1 MKNHTFITARFVDR
15 THTTVEALWRDN
27 EVQTK
32 IRTQVVVRDDES
44 TKWKNLLK
52 NITLEQLLRNTFD
65 HNEADERHLKEFVKS
80 IYPPEVIT
88 EVEVH
93 ERTVEIEKRWF
104 DFEKL
109 INGELSDEELFKLK
123 ILIFENE
130 VMKKSNDRTMKT
142 KIRKSKDPLEILS
155 LFHSATQTS
164 S

>member
-1 MKNHTFITARFVDR
+1 MRNHTFLTARFVDR
-15 THTTVEALWRDN
+15 THSTVEALWKHNDEDYN
-27 EVQTK
+27 
-32 IRTQVVVRDDES
+32 IRTEVVVRDEES

-65 HNEADERHLKEFVKS
+65 HNEADEKQLREFVKS

-88 EVEVH
+88 EVH
-93 ERTVEIEKRWF
+93 ERTVEIEKKWF

-109 INGELSDEELFKLK
+109 LNNELSDEDLFKLK

-142 KIRKSKDPLEILS
+142 KIRKSKDPLEVLS

>member
-1 MKNHTFITARFVDR
+1 MIDHTFVSARFVDT
-15 THTTVEALWRDN
+15 THNTVESLWRDN
-27 EVQTK
+27 NDPTQ
-32 IRTQVVVRDDES
+32 IRIENVVRDEKS

-65 HNEADERHLKEFVKS
+65 YNEQDEKELKDFAKS

-88 EVEVH
+88 EVH
-93 ERTVEIEKRWF
+93 ERTVEIEKKWF

-109 INGELSDEELFKLK
+109 INSELSEEELFKLK
-123 ILIFENE
+123 VLIFENE
-130 VMKKSNDRTMKT
+130 VLKKSNDRKLKT

-155 LFHSATQTS
+155 LFYNATQTS

>member
-1 MKNHTFITARFVDR
+1 MIDHTFVSARFVDT
-15 THTTVEALWRDN
+15 THNTVESLWRDDN
-27 EVQTK
+27 DPTQ
-32 IRTQVVVRDDES
+32 IRIENVVRDEKS

-52 NITLEQLLRNTFD
+52 NITLEQILRNTFD
-65 HNEADERHLKEFVKS
+65 YNEQDEKELKDFAKS

-88 EVEVH
+88 EVH
-93 ERTVEIEKRWF
+93 ERTVEIEKKWF

-109 INGELSDEELFKLK
+109 INNELSEEELFKLK

-130 VMKKSNDRTMKT
+130 VMKKSNDRKLKT

-155 LFHSATQTS
+155 LFYNATQTS